1 MSVQAE
7 SMHRSPREKDSMQ
20 VRVIFLACFL
30 PALISAAVLRCLRGS
45 TSNRSIISEA
55 KAAAYTC
62 VSFAFM
68 G

>member
-1 MSVQAE
+1 MSIQAE
-7 SMHRSPREKDSMQ
+7 SMHSPRDKRSME
-20 VRVIFLACFL
+20 VRVIFLVCFV
-30 PALISAAVLRCLRGS
+30 PALFHVVAMRCLHGRKPASS
-45 TSNRSIISEA
+45 TILNEA

>member
-1 MSVQAE
+1 MSVQAASAE
-7 SMHRSPREKDSMQ
+7 RSTREAHAMEI
-20 VRVIFLACFL
+20 RVIFLACFV
-30 PALISAAVLRCLRGS
+30 PALIRAAALRCLRGP
-45 TSNRSIISEA
+45 TTNRSIISEA